1 MPTPTAPAPLTLVTG
16 PESLLRDRA
25 VAMVVAAARAADPD
39 TQVQDLSAVGLAP
52 GRVSDLA
59 APSLFGGTTVIV
71 VRDLADAGDAL
82 ADELKTLA
90 ATPTDDVVLVL
101 VHPGGVKG
109 KALVDAMKKA
119 GAKVVECKPL
129 KWEREKVDFVKAE
142 FAAVGR
148 RISPEGAAALV
159 DAHGSDLRELANA
172 CSQLVADTSGTV
184 DAAVV
189 ERYYAGRVEVTGF
202 KVADAAIEGRYAESL
217 RLLRLALATGVDP
230 VPLNAAF
237 ASGLRTL
244 VKVAGAPR
252 MVRAEDLARD
262 LGIAPFLVK
271 KARGQMS
278 GWSPEAAE
286 EAIVAVA
293 RADEQIKGGGTDQV
307 YALERAIAA
316 IVAARSAERTT

>member
-1 MPTPTAPAPLTLVTG
+1 MPTLSAPAPLTLVTG

-25 VAMVVAAARAADPD
+25 VSTVVAAARATDPE
-39 TQVQDLSAVGLAP
+39 TQVQDLSAAGLAP
-52 GRVSDLA
+52 GRVTDLA
-59 APSLFGGTTVIV
+59 NPSLFGGTTLIV
-71 VRDLADAGDAL
+71 VRDLADAGEEL
-82 ADELKTLA
+82 ADELKAVA
-90 ATPTDDVVLVL
+90 ATPADDVILVL

-109 KALVDAMKKA
+109 KALVDAVKKA

-129 KWEREKVDFVKAE
+129 KWEREKLDFVKAE
-142 FAAVGR
+142 FAAANR
-148 RISPEGAAALV
+148 RITAEGAAALV

-184 DAAVV
+184 DAVVV

-202 KVADAAIEGRYAESL
+202 RVADAAIEGRYAESL

-244 VKVAGAPR
+244 VKVAAASR
-252 MVRAEDLARD
+252 TLRAEDLARE

-271 KARGQMS
+271 KARGQMA

-307 YALERAIAA
+307 YALERAVTA
-316 IVAARSAERTT
+316 IVSARSTGPTG